1 MGKPT
6 KSTESAHPK
15 DSTTTALK
23 PPRLSA
29 RRVKPPSRPA
39 DAHARRSEEPRNA
52 RRERCSVSPDQR
64 PSAEL
69 DLPKP
74 ETALKPTRLTVSAH
88 PKASTKTALKP
99 IKLTESAHPK
109 DSPKTALK
117 PTRLTESAQ
126 ETDSTTTALKPTKL
140 TESAHQTDSTT
151 TALKPIRL
159 TESAHP
165 KASLK
170 ELDALARK

>member
-39 DAHARRSEEPRNA
+39 DAHSRRSERPRNA
-52 RRERCSVSPDQR
+52 RRERCSVSPER
-64 PSAEL
+64 PHSAEL

-74 ETALKPTRLTVSAH
+74 ETALMPTRLTESAQETDSLKTAPKPTRLT
-88 PKASTKTALKP
+88 
-99 IKLTESAHPK
+99 ESAQET

-117 PTRLTESAQ
+117 PTRLTESAHPK
-126 ETDSTTTALKPTKL
+126 DSTN
-140 TESAHQTDSTT
+140 

-170 ELDALARK
+170 ELD

>member
-23 PPRLSA
+23 PTGLTESAHPKASLKELDALARKLPRTEPPRLSA

-74 ETALKPTRLTVSAH
+74 ETALKPTRLTESAH

-140 TESAHQTDSTT
+140 TESAHQTDS
-151 TALKPIRL
+151 
-159 TESAHP
+159 
-165 KASLK
+165 
-170 ELDALARK
+170 